1 MTAAPAHEATRHPYP
16 PKLRTLTVTHI
27 EALSPTTRRFTVAG
41 PELERELPILPLTT
55 TAHVKIVV
63 PQAGGEVVLPALGTR
78 GLSAPDG
85 VELFIRDYTIRAFD
99 AAARALLLDFVLHEH
114 GPAGR
119 WAINAAPGDRLGV
132 LGPRGYTVYPDGY
145 ARYVLGADET
155 ALPALER
162 WIEEAPQDARLDAFV
177 LAPAEGHR
185 ILPTHPGLTVRW
197 TEKGGADALTAA
209 VAAATREND
218 GRTFVWAAAESG
230 IVATLRRHLT
240 GAGFPR
246 TTFDV
251 TGYWRLGRV
260 GSGDHDETEA
270 QA

>member
-1 MTAAPAHEATRHPYP
+1 MTIAPAQEATRHSYP

-27 EALSPTTRRFTVAG
+27 EDLSPTMRRITVTG
-41 PELERELPILPLTT
+41 PDLERELPVLPLTT
-55 TAHVKIVV
+55 TTHVKIVI
-63 PQAGGEVVLPALGTR
+63 PQADGEVVLPALGTR
-78 GLSAPDG
+78 GLSASDG

-99 AAARALLLDFVLHEH
+99 AAARILLLDFVLHEH

-119 WAINAAPGDRLGV
+119 WAITATPGDRLGV

-177 LAPAEGHR
+177 LAPEGR
-185 ILPTHPGLTVRW
+185 RTLPAHPGLTVGW
-197 TEKGGADALTAA
+197 IEKGGADSLTAA
-209 VAAATREND
+209 VAATTGDDD

-230 IVATLRRHLT
+230 IVAPLRRHLT
-240 GAGFPR
+240 GAGSPR
-246 TTFDV
+246 TAFDI

-260 GSGDHDETEA
+260 GSGSHDETET